1 MNADEPP
8 RPKGIST
15 NREAPQINTVDI
27 YDNPINLSKFLNE
40 FNGVLIDFFRGNW
53 WTHCKK
59 HLTLLTEHLSKFKKR
74 RIKLLSIASDSIR
87 LLRKFK
93 EENKFTV
100 DIISDRGAKI
110 AKEYDVY
117 WFAPGAGKKINIKQA
132 VPSKFLINKEGRII
146 WKYIGKDK
154 TDRPSI
160 EMMISIID
168 ENIKNPNKEWF
179 GHIKSEMTEDT
190 SARGTG

>member
-1 MNADEPP
+1 M
-8 RPKGIST
+8 
-15 NREAPQINTVDI
+15 
-27 YDNPINLSKFLNE
+27 
-40 FNGVLIDFFRGNW
+40 
-53 WTHCKK
+53 
-59 HLTLLTEHLSKFKKR
+59 TLLTEHLSKFKKR

-168 ENIKNPNKEWF
+168 ENIKNPNKE
-179 GHIKSEMTEDT
+179 
-190 SARGTG
+190 